1 MVEMVAPSIAEGVVW
16 LFIGGLMIFV
26 LGFFNLVF
34 DIREDNRLDRQI
46 RREELRK
53 KEEKERKDG
62 EKNE

>member
-1 MVEMVAPSIAEGVVW
+1 MVEMVAPTIAEGVVW

-53 KEEKERKDG
+53 KEEKERKDR
-62 EKNE
+62 EKYE

>member
-1 MVEMVAPSIAEGVVW
+1 MVEMVAPTIAEGAVW

-46 RREELRK
+46 KREELRK

-62 EKNE
+62 EKYE

>member
-1 MVEMVAPSIAEGVVW
+1 MVEIVAPTIAEGVVW

-62 EKNE
+62 EKYE